1 MGFVNKDVHKS
12 KALELQKAIKK
23 IPQLKELG
31 SDSLSTKG
39 LTDSAEDKKK
49 SQEGQGLNFPMLNQA
64 EKLAGYMKS
73 LQVND
78 KLQIEYEKEFEDLV
92 SCITLIP

>member
-1 MGFVNKDVHKS
+1 MSFVTKDVHKL

-31 SDSLSTKG
+31 SDGLSTKG

-49 SQEGQGLNFPMLNQA
+49 NQEGQGLNFPMLN
-64 EKLAGYMKS
+64 
-73 LQVND
+73 
-78 KLQIEYEKEFEDLV
+78 
-92 SCITLIP
+92 